1 MLFQTK
7 IIRLLIFGGV
17 ILFGLMLIFGA
28 RLPVTALV
36 GYEPQETDPLRNF
49 STNGQPGEC
58 TPWEKVNT
66 NGFGLPTEFDESRK
80 PIAPLSDKPFQSEEG
95 FEVLVFSDQLYLG
108 MEGDNA
114 LGARLWRTRRGVA
127 APQSQ
132 LDWEEVAAD
141 QEGYPFGIN
150 DTTQADHIDSLAE
163 FQGWIYAS
171 LANRSG
177 DAQGTLVFHSPSG
190 DPGTWESALDV
201 IGPGFGK
208 PQNENFK
215 DMQVFDD
222 RLCGGTWNETNGA
235 EVWCTLDGDTWQQKN
250 VSGFGELSNI
260 IIWSGHVFDGR
271 LYFGVQ
277 NTGEAEGKGHSRI
290 YRTSSL
296 DGDPVWEE
304 VFRTEAGI
312 PRGNILGDLD
322 GNLYIS
328 AQSKHGLLVYRS
340 SSGDAGSWEIAN
352 LPGFEHNPENN
363 AILADGAAIY
373 NEILYLGVV
382 NWQTTF
388 SIWRSTGKRIDGT
401 QVEEWELIPVTGID
415 DPNNLYVQLA
425 AFNGSLYAWT
435 SNPVSGQQVWRTT
448 CGFVAG
454 QPKNT
459 IVVEQ
464 KFVTGYKFHPQHFK
478 QLGNRLN

>member
-1 MLFQTK
+1 MLSQTK

-17 ILFGLMLIFGA
+17 ILFGLMLIIGT
-28 RLPVTALV
+28 RLPVTLPV
-36 GYEPQETDPLRNF
+36 GYQPQKTESHRNL
-49 STNGQPGEC
+49 SHSSPSEEC
-58 TPWEKVNT
+58 TPWKKVNT

-80 PIAPLSDKPFQSEEG
+80 PIAPITDTPFQSEEG
-95 FEVLVFSDQLYLG
+95 FEVLVFNDQLYLG

-114 LGARLWRTRRGVA
+114 LGARLWRTRRGVT

-132 LDWEEVAAD
+132 LDWEEITADAA
-141 QEGYPFGIN
+141 GYPFGVT
-150 DTTQADHIDSLAE
+150 DTAQADHIDSLAE
-163 FQGWIYAS
+163 FQNWIYAS

-177 DAQGTLVFHSPSG
+177 NAQGTLVFRSSSG
-190 DPGTWESALDV
+190 DPGMWVSALDA

-222 RLCGGTWNETNGA
+222 HLCGGTWNETDGA
-235 EVWCTLDGDTWQQKN
+235 EVWCTPDGHTWQQKN
-250 VSGFGELSNI
+250 ISGFGELSNI
-260 IIWSGHVFDGR
+260 IIWSGHVFAGQ

-277 NTGEAEGKGHSRI
+277 NTGKAEGDGHYRL
-290 YRTSSL
+290 YRTASL
-296 DGDPVWEE
+296 ERDPSWEE
-304 VFRTEAGI
+304 VFRTELGI
-312 PRGNILGDLD
+312 SRGNILNDIN

-328 AQSKHGLLVYRS
+328 APSEEGLLVYRS

-363 AILADGAAIY
+363 AILADGAAVY
-373 NEILYLGVV
+373 NENLYLGVV
-382 NWQTTF
+382 NWQTIFT
-388 SIWRSTGKRIDGT
+388 IWRSTGKRIDNT
-401 QVEEWELIPVTGID
+401 QIEEWVMIPAAGMD

-448 CGFVAG
+448 CSILAD
-454 QPKNT
+454 QP
-459 IVVEQ
+459 
-464 KFVTGYKFHPQHFK
+464 
-478 QLGNRLN
+478 